1 MAIKP
6 KDIYDGRK
14 KKRSL
19 GSIITISVIVLLA
32 LVIALFYGLR
42 SRCIYDD
49 EGNAQIIFPFTQE
62 AKALKEAEK
71 NDSNDAPEE
80 TQTSEDDALPQ
91 STAAPAEDTQTAPL
105 TPDGDTAPS
114 GEAAP
119 TDGSSPAE

>member
-14 KKRSL
+14 KKRSR
-19 GSIITISVIVLLA
+19 GSIITISLIVLLA

-42 SRCIYDD
+42 GRCIYDS
-49 EGNAQIIFPFTQE
+49 EGNAHIVFPFTQE

-80 TQTSEDDALPQ
+80 TQTPEDDALPQ
-91 STAAPAEDTQTAPL
+91 STATPADDAQTAPP
-105 TPDGDTAPS
+105 TAEGDPVPS

-119 TDGSSPAE
+119 TDESSPAE